1 MQRLRSPGI
10 AWRKLPLCFRH
21 GWREDVSSLTPMVS
35 FKHDTRRYQSCH
47 IPVDYLVEM
56 SAYDPKEWAIWLTW
70 LATARTLVSGTNESM
85 ISFFKSSQLN
95 LKSLSSIS
103 YMDVAMTL
111 CGGSGGMIYRNSS
124 YLIGSENR
132 VRYQRE
138 RNELDLIVLF
148 NMCL

>member
-1 MQRLRSPGI
+1 
-10 AWRKLPLCFRH
+10 
-21 GWREDVSSLTPMVS
+21 
-35 FKHDTRRYQSCH
+35 
-47 IPVDYLVEM
+47 
-56 SAYDPKEWAIWLTW
+56 
-70 LATARTLVSGTNESM
+70 M